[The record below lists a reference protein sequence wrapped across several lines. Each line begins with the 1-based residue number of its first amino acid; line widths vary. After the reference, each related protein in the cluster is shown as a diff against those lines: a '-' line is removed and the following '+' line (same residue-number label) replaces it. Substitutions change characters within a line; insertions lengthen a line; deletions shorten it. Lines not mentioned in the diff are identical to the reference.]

1 MLTVARSIHLALAHA
16 RARLVGDDGQTSVEY
31 ALVLLGAA
39 AIALLVG
46 AWAGGTDK
54 VAHLL
59 DAMFDRVVD
68 TAKG

>member
-1 MLTVARSIHLALAHA
+1 MVALACSIHLAVARA
-16 RARLVGDDGQTSVEY
+16 RARLTGDDGQTSVEY

-54 VAHLL
+54 VKNLL
-59 DAMFDRVVD
+59 DAMFDQVVD
-68 TAKG
+68 TAGG

>member
-1 MLTVARSIHLALAHA
+1 LLALVNSIQLVLDRV
-16 RARLVGDDGQTSVEY
+16 RARLAGNDGQTSVEY

-54 VAHLL
+54 VTNLL
-59 DAMFDRVVD
+59 DAMFDQVVD
-68 TAKG
+68 TAGG